1 MEKNTEKKKNSGIGA
16 AIWIVFALIL
26 LICFLVYQDK
36 ILTVLKRTDFFTQVF
51 NVEPGFVKNHEVPP
65 ESISPEPFLEIVKDS
80 SEVNGEA
87 FAPLEEVSTEIIE
100 KKSIEEKIVEEQQL
114 VPEKGNSK
122 EIEKKVAVPMMNQY
136 LCFIVIDGDGSVIRK
151 EVSRGVEKVDTP
163 LTYAINALLS
173 GPSLSELEKGY
184 MSLIPTE
191 TRLLSAS
198 VKDKVAFLNFSEEF
212 LYNKYGVQGYLGQ
225 LMQLVYTAT
234 AFNTI
239 DSVQFLID
247 GEKTEYLGGEGVWIG
262 TPLNRTNF
270 R

>member
-1 MEKNTEKKKNSGIGA
+1 MEKNTEKKKNSGIGS
-16 AIWIVFALIL
+16 AIWILFALIL
-26 LICFLVYQDK
+26 LICFLVCQDK

-51 NVEPGFVKNHEVPP
+51 NVEPEFVKNHELPP
-65 ESISPEPFLEIVKDS
+65 ESVSSEPFIEIVDTSIDEKEDVLIQEE
-80 SEVNGEA
+80 EV
-87 FAPLEEVSTEIIE
+87 FTKILEE
-100 KKSIEEKIVEEQQL
+100 KSIEEKSVEEKIS
-114 VPEKGNSK
+114 VPEKVNLQ
-122 EIEKKVAVPMMNQY
+122 EVEKKVSVPMMNQY

-151 EVSRGVEKVDTP
+151 EVTRGVEKVDTP
-163 LTYAINALLS
+163 LTYAINALLA

-184 MSLIPTE
+184 MSLIPTG

-198 VKDKVAFLNFSEEF
+198 VKEKVAFLNFSEEF

-247 GEKTEYLGGEGVWIG
+247 GEKTEYLGSEGVWIG
-262 TPLNRTNF
+262 TPLNRTSF